1 MKRIHSLESN
11 IDFLDLLLLFIFIP
25 TFFWFLENYFISL
38 AKLLNFHL
46 SYLPGPGMKGR
57 KLVYYID
64 LLLQTELFEGEVSSN
79 RKRLNVKWILLPFLL
94 PFKWV
99 CLYRSGN
106 FLFQWR
112 PCNRRGASGCW
123 MLDAECYPRYY
134 CSYGGDTCFIF
145 HSNRMINY

>member
-11 IDFLDLLLLFIFIP
+11 IDFLDLLLFIVLP
-25 TFFWFLENYFISL
+25 TFFWFLGNYFISL

-46 SYLPGPGMKGR
+46 SYLPGPGKKGR

-79 RKRLNVKWILLPFLL
+79 RKRLNVKWILLPLLL

-99 CLYRSGN
+99 CLYRSGD

-112 PCNRRGASGCW
+112 LHAIEEEHLDAGCW
-123 MLDAECYPRYY
+123 MLNPTLGIIALMEVTLVL
-134 CSYGGDTCFIF
+134 SSIQ
-145 HSNRMINY
+145 IEW